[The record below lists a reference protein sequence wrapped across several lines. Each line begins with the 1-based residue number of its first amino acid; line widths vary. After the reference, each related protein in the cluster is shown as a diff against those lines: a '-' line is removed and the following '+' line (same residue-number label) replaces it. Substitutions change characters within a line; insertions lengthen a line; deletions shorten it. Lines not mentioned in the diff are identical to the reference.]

1 MPLSVHSTHCE
12 GCVKRSVCCES
23 SCPWKGCPNE
33 CGVFFHDCKEQDH
46 LVFCPLQE
54 VACVSAGYGCTAHMK
69 RADVRSHLAR
79 CPASAVVCSFSWQR
93 QSGSND
99 FSGGGVEPVVSGVG
113 REGPAYHLELL
124 RADTDLSRSQCYWER
139 GLDMKVYGRISGAS
153 NARFSGPVRSQRR
166 SRQLRVEVEKE
177 RYIEH
182 SYQRMPGKDEEIR
195 FTFWCNCVVRR
206 DEMEDH
212 YRWHEAMHL
221 TLDGSWQ
228 VHHCPLYAYGCQ
240 FAVERFLPFSPRSK
254 VKLDPLHQ
262 SFTADPAEVLDLS
275 AASQE
280 GGSGYLAELQKK
292 KELALFGYYRGEPMD
307 PLSQL
312 PSEVLVLVLQHL
324 DSLSLLQLSQVNA
337 HFRQLCSSLVRQR
350 GIVELEWQRVQRPE
364 MYCRWK
370 EADRKV
376 CCAK

>member
-1 MPLSVHSTHCE
+1 M
-12 GCVKRSVCCES
+12 
-23 SCPWKGCPNE
+23 
-33 CGVFFHDCKEQDH
+33 
-46 LVFCPLQE
+46 
-54 VACVSAGYGCTAHMK
+54 
-69 RADVRSHLAR
+69 
-79 CPASAVVCSFSWQR
+79 
-93 QSGSND
+93 
-99 FSGGGVEPVVSGVG
+99 
-113 REGPAYHLELL
+113 
-124 RADTDLSRSQCYWER
+124 
-139 GLDMKVYGRISGAS
+139 
-153 NARFSGPVRSQRR
+153 
-166 SRQLRVEVEKE
+166 EKE

-182 SYQRMPGKDEEIR
+182 SYQQMPGKDEEIR

-292 KELALFGYYRGEPMD
+292 ELALFGYYRREPMD

-337 HFRQLCSSLVRQR
+337 HFCQLCSSLVSQR